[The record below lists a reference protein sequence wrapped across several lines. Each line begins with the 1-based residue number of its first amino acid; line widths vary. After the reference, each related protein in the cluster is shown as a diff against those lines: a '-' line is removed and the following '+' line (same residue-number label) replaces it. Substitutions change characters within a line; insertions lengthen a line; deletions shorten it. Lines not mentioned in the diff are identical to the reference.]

1 MDIFAVIVAAAV
13 GFAIGALWYGVFR
26 RQWVAN
32 SGVPTDAT
40 GAPTNGGNPVT
51 YLGAYICILLVT
63 GMMRH
68 IFSMAE
74 IDTMLKGLMAGGGIR
89 GGQVFGSTD
98 RFGEFPDEKPLS
110 PADVTR
116 TVYHAMGIDSLAAT
130 DREGRPFNLLDEGRP
145 LVELF

>member
-13 GFAIGALWYGVFR
+13 GFAVGALWYGVFR

-40 GAPTNGGNPVT
+40 GAPRNGGNPVT

-74 IDTMLKGLMAGGGIR
+74 IDTLLKGLMAGGGIGLFIIAPWITLNNLFSAR
-89 GGQVFGSTD
+89 ARCLCWIDGGY
-98 RFGEFPDEKPLS
+98 
-110 PADVTR
+110 A
-116 TVYHAMGIDSLAAT
+116 TVACAVIGMVLVAMM
-130 DREGRPFNLLDEGRP
+130 
-145 LVELF
+145 